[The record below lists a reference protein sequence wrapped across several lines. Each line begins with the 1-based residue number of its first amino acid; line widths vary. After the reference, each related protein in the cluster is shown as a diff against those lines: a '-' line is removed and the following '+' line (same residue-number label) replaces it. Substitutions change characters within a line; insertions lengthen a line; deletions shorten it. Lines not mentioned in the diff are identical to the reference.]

1 MKSYAGLVIKVG
13 RLKITIRLNFKIKE
27 EWMEEKKRKGY
38 KTTEQQ
44 MAATKRYLEN
54 NPEAKIKNNIA
65 NYKSKAK
72 KFIKEMAT
80 DIELEELMELI
91 KEKLKKFLKNSY
103 HSTTMIK

>member
-1 MKSYAGLVIKVG
+1 
-13 RLKITIRLNFKIKE
+13 
-27 EWMEEKKRKGY
+27 MEEKKRKGY

-44 MAATKRYLEN
+44 TAVSTSSSKRILTRSYKTTEQQTAATKRYLEN
-54 NPEAKIKNNIA
+54 NPEAKIRNNIA

-72 KFIKEMAT
+72 KFIEEMAT